1 MKYEQNYTL
10 EQSFINIA
18 EYVIRSNISL
28 QIVKAQIKL
37 CREKNAFKKNRIV
50 DWIVVNQRILME
62 IAAINPAVPE
72 DLTKTTFGMM

>member
-1 MKYEQNYTL
+1 VKYEQNYTL

-37 CREKNAFKKNRIV
+37 CREKNALRKIRIV
-50 DWIVVNQRILME
+50 DWTVVNERILME
-62 IAAINPAVPE
+62 LAPINPTAPE
-72 DLTKTTFGMM
+72 DLIRTTFRMM

>member
-1 MKYEQNYTL
+1 VKYEQNYTL

-37 CREKNAFKKNRIV
+37 CREKNALRKIRIV
-50 DWIVVNQRILME
+50 DWTVVNERILME
-62 IAAINPAVPE
+62 LAPMARR
-72 DLTKTTFGMM
+72 